1 MSAAPGRSQASPH
14 RSPQGEG
21 TPLNTSAKR
30 PRARKAATSPEGLT
44 HEKIVAVALALIA
57 EKGLDAF
64 SLRDVARSL
73 GVYPTALY
81 WYFPNKNALLGEVCT
96 VTMAQ
101 AVPPRGRLSWQ
112 DWLRALFR
120 QYRKT
125 MRKHPNMAQLVG
137 ARLLSNSENNTQLIE
152 RILQALEDAG
162 CPDAHIVAAYNAI
175 VAAMCGYPTM
185 EFAPVPSEDTGSWQA
200 AMQARTHEISAL
212 RYPVVARHLPAL
224 VNRSFILRWQSGHE
238 RPLDAGFEAYVA
250 AFVGGLEQQIHGWRA
265 STG

>member
-1 MSAAPGRSQASPH
+1 MSTDKTPRRRRAEPAPD
-14 RSPQGEG
+14 
-21 TPLNTSAKR
+21 
-30 PRARKAATSPEGLT
+30 GLT
-44 HEKIVAVALALIA
+44 HEKITSVALALIA

-101 AVPPRGRLSWQ
+101 AIPPRGKLSWQ

-125 MRKHPNMAQLVG
+125 MRRHPHMAQLVG
-137 ARLLSNSENNTQLIE
+137 ARLLSNSEQRNTDLIE

-162 CPDAHIVAAYNAI
+162 CPEAHIVPAYNAI
-175 VAAMCGYPTM
+175 VAAMCGFPTM
-185 EFAPVPSEDTGSWQA
+185 ELAPVPAEDTEAWQA
-200 AMQARTHEISAL
+200 AMQERAHEISAL
-212 RYPVVARHLPAL
+212 RHPTVARHLPAL
-224 VNRSFILRWQSGHE
+224 VNRAFILRWQSGHAQ
-238 RPLDAGFEAYVA
+238 PLDSGFEAYLAV
-250 AFVGGLEQQIHGWRA
+250 FIGGLEQQIGVWRA
-265 STG
+265 TATG

>member
-1 MSAAPGRSQASPH
+1 MS
-14 RSPQGEG
+14 
-21 TPLNTSAKR
+21 TTAKR
-30 PRARKAATSPEGLT
+30 PRARKAAPEAEGLT
-44 HEKIVAVALALIA
+44 HEKIVGVALALIA

-101 AVPPRGRLSWQ
+101 AIPARGRLGWQ
-112 DWLRALFR
+112 DWLRTLFR

-125 MRKHPNMAQLVG
+125 MRKHPHMAQLVG

-162 CPDAHIVAAYNAI
+162 CPDAHIVTAYNAI

-185 EFAPVPSEDTGSWQA
+185 EFAPVPSEDTGAWQT

-212 RYPVVARHLPAL
+212 RYPTVARHLPAL
-224 VNRSFILRWQSGHE
+224 VNRAFILRWQSGHE
-238 RPLDAGFEAYVA
+238 RPLDAGFEAYLA
-250 AFVGGLEQQIHGWRA
+250 AFIGGLEQQIEGWRT